1 MGDRGRRWMP
11 GVLAA
16 ALQLIGASAGSAQ
29 QADAALIAEIDR
41 QGILATPA
49 NSFINELV
57 VEAARLSI
65 QHDGQQTPP
74 DSDLIN
80 HGHILMPFGPC
91 DFIDAKNA
99 HSVSLV
105 KQCFQIETNKR
116 LFALSACGSIQ
127 IRVQEQVFGK
137 RTWE

>member
-1 MGDRGRRWMP
+1 VGHDHTTAVQSLKSQTRACFLDQGQSP
-11 GVLAA
+11 IQKKLTATGYVL
-16 ALQLIGASAGSAQ
+16 
-29 QADAALIAEIDR
+29 
-41 QGILATPA
+41 
-49 NSFINELV
+49 
-57 VEAARLSI
+57 
-65 QHDGQQTPP
+65 
-74 DSDLIN
+74 
-80 HGHILMPFGPC
+80 GPKG

-99 HSVSLV
+99 HGVSLV